1 MKTVNI
7 DLGVDN
13 IKDLSHNTIVV
24 SMIEQGEQGL
34 QGPAGPKG
42 EQGTQGER
50 GPIGPQGETGPKGE
64 KGDVGPAGPAGMNG
78 KDFKYEDF
86 TKEQLAALKGPKGE
100 QGTQG
105 ERGPIGPQGETGPKG
120 EKGDVGPAGPA
131 GMNGK
136 DFKYEDFTKEQ
147 LAALKGPKG
156 EQGTQGERGLQG
168 PPGKDGERGPAGE
181 RGPQGLQGPAGPKG
195 EGADIDLSEYVKKS
209 DLRPE
214 ARYIT
219 MTAVIDQNNPDPLA
233 CITYEDDAKGMSKGS
248 PEWDKFF
255 GTKLVLFKDG
265 KEVRELK
272 DDELNN
278 LSPDDGDVM
287 AKFSRKGLNIKT
299 VDNKVYVSMT
309 DNPNNSDYGYYAH
322 SRGEEAI
329 DAFYLGAY
337 LGYEENGKLR
347 SIKGVMPTGN
357 KAIGDFRTIAQANGK
372 GYEQLAFYQWT
383 FLQAMYVLKYGNL
396 DSQTA
401 LGKGLTGGSEH
412 KNTGYTNGK
421 GVNYGTNS
429 DVEQMRFQYLEDMWG
444 NKVQWLDG
452 AMTGENGI
460 MKTNTDGFNNT
471 ANNYKSH
478 SLGINEDIG
487 GYTSS
492 IQGSNELGF
501 VPKTANGS
509 DSTYYSDYAY
519 VPGSVA
525 AYVAC
530 VGGYFGYA
538 SGAGAFYVFFGSGVD
553 NADDVI
559 GARLM
564 FL

>member
-13 IKDLSHNTIVV
+13 IRDLSHNTIVV

-34 QGPAGPKG
+34 QGPPGPKGDKGEQGPQGLTGPKG
-42 EQGTQGER
+42 EQGER

-86 TKEQLAALKGPKGE
+86 TKEQLAALKGE
-100 QGTQG
+100 
-105 ERGPIGPQGETGPKG
+105 KG
-120 EKGDVGPAGPA
+120 EKG
-131 GMNGK
+131 
-136 DFKYEDFTKEQ
+136 EQ
-147 LAALKGPKG
+147 
-156 EQGTQGERGLQG
+156 GLQG
-168 PPGKDGERGPAGE
+168 PPGKNGEQGPAGE
-181 RGPQGLQGPAGPKG
+181 RGPQGPQGLQGLQGPPGPKG

-272 DDELNN
+272 DEELNS
-278 LSPDDGDVM
+278 LLPDDGDVM

-322 SRGEEAI
+322 SRGEEAR

-337 LGYEENGKLR
+337 LGYEQNGKLR
-347 SIKGVMPTGN
+347 SIKGVIPTGN
-357 KAIGDFRTIAQANGK
+357 KNIGDFRTIAQANGK

-401 LGKGLTGGSEH
+401 LGKGLTGGSNA

-429 DVEQMRFQYLEDMWG
+429 DTEQMRFQYVEDLWG

-452 AMTGENGI
+452 AMSGGNGKMQTG
-460 MKTNTDGFNNT
+460 TTGFNNS
-471 ANNYKSH
+471 ASDYNSH
-478 SLGINEDIG
+478 PLGTNSTIS
-487 GYTSS
+487 GYPDT
-492 IQGSNELGF
+492 IQGNSELGF
-501 VPKTANGS
+501 IPKTTNGS
-509 DSTYYSDYAY
+509 NSTYYSDYGY
-519 VPGSVA
+519 VASAA
-525 AYVAC
+525 AYVAYA
-530 VGGYFGYA
+530 GGCYGDA
-538 SGAGAFYVFFGSGVD
+538 SSAGAFCVGFEGSVD
-553 NADDVI
+553 DASDVV

>member
-13 IKDLSHNTIVV
+13 IRDLSHNTIVV
-24 SMIEQGEQGL
+24 SMIEQGEQGI
-34 QGPAGPKG
+34 QGPKGDKGEQGPQGLTGPKG
-42 EQGTQGER
+42 EPGER
-50 GPIGPQGETGPKGE
+50 GPIGPQGLQGDKGE
-64 KGDVGPAGPAGMNG
+64 PGERGPAGING

-86 TKEQLAALKGPKGE
+86 TKEQLAALKGEKGEKGE
-100 QGTQG
+100 QG
-105 ERGPIGPQGETGPKG
+105 I
-120 EKGDVGPAGPA
+120 
-131 GMNGK
+131 
-136 DFKYEDFTKEQ
+136 
-147 LAALKGPKG
+147 
-156 EQGTQGERGLQG
+156 QGERGLQG
-168 PPGKDGERGPAGE
+168 PPGKNGEPGKQGPKGDKGE
-181 RGPQGLQGPAGPKG
+181 QGPQGLTGPKG

-219 MTAVIDQNNPDPLA
+219 MTAVIDQDNPDPLA

-272 DDELNN
+272 DEELNS

-322 SRGEEAI
+322 SRGEEAR

-347 SIKGVMPTGN
+347 SIKGVIPTGN
-357 KAIGDFRTIAQANGK
+357 KTIGDFRTIAQASGK

-401 LGKGLTGGSEH
+401 LGQGYTGASAVTS
-412 KNTGYTNGK
+412 TGKTNGK
-421 GVNYGTNS
+421 GIDYGSTNAQT
-429 DVEQMRFQYLEDMWG
+429 QMRFQYIEDMWG
-444 NKVQWLDG
+444 NLYQWCDG
-452 AMTGENGI
+452 VKSGGNSNMMTG
-460 MKTNTDGFNNT
+460 TTGFNDNASGYNSYNLGFSNNT
-471 ANNYKSH
+471 YGWTKTVQ
-478 SLGINEDIG
+478 G
-487 GYTSS
+487 TS
-492 IQGSNELGF
+492 ELGF
-501 VPKTANGS
+501 IIKTAGAS
-509 DSTYYSDYAY
+509 QTTYYSDYQDVYGNSAY
-519 VPGSVA
+519 VPF
-525 AYVAC
+525 
-530 VGGYFGYA
+530 VGGYWGYGA
-538 SGAGAFYVFFGSGVD
+538 DAGAFCFDCGYVPANAYSG
-553 NADDVI
+553 I

>member
-13 IKDLSHNTIVV
+13 IRDLSYNTIVV

-42 EQGTQGER
+42 DKGEQG
-50 GPIGPQGETGPKGE
+50 P
-64 KGDVGPAGPAGMNG
+64 KGDVGPAGPAG
-78 KDFKYEDF
+78 
-86 TKEQLAALKGPKGE
+86 
-100 QGTQG
+100 
-105 ERGPIGPQGETGPKG
+105 ERGPQ
-120 EKGDVGPAGPA
+120 
-131 GMNGK
+131 
-136 DFKYEDFTKEQ
+136 
-147 LAALKGPKG
+147 
-156 EQGTQGERGLQG
+156 
-168 PPGKDGERGPAGE
+168 
-181 RGPQGLQGPAGPKG
+181 GPQGLQGPAGPKG
-195 EGADIDLSEYVKKS
+195 EGADIDLSEYVKRSELK
-209 DLRPE
+209 PE
-214 ARYIT
+214 AFIPPKV
-219 MTAVIDQNNPDPLA
+219 MTAVIDQNNPDPLT

-272 DDELNN
+272 DEELNS

-322 SRGEEAI
+322 SRGEEAR

-347 SIKGVMPTGN
+347 SIKGVIPTGH
-357 KAIGDFRTIAQANGK
+357 KTIGDFRTIAQANGK

-401 LGKGLTGGSEH
+401 LGKGLTGGSEV

-429 DVEQMRFQYLEDMWG
+429 SVEQMRFQYVEDMWG
-444 NKVQWLDG
+444 NKTQWLDG
-452 AMTGENGI
+452 IMTGENGT
-460 MKTNTDGFNNT
+460 MKTNTEGFNNT

-478 SLGINEDIG
+478 SLGTNEDIR

-501 VPKTANGS
+501 VPKTTNGS
-509 DSTYYSDYAY
+509 KSTYYSDCGYVAASSATHVACAGGYYAY
-519 VPGSVA
+519 
-525 AYVAC
+525 
-530 VGGYFGYA
+530 A
-538 SGAGAFYVFFGSGVD
+538 SIAGAFYVRFIEGVD
-553 NADDVI
+553 DTSGVI

>member
-13 IKDLSHNTIVV
+13 IRDLSHNTIIV
-24 SMIEQGEQGL
+24 SMIEQGEQGPAGERGPQGL
-34 QGPAGPKG
+34 QGPA
-42 EQGTQGER
+42 
-50 GPIGPQGETGPKGE
+50 GPKGE
-64 KGDVGPAGPAGMNG
+64 KGDVGPAGPAGING

-86 TKEQLAALKGPKGE
+86 TKEQLAALKGEKGEKGE
-100 QGTQG
+100 QG
-105 ERGPIGPQGETGPKG
+105 I
-120 EKGDVGPAGPA
+120 
-131 GMNGK
+131 
-136 DFKYEDFTKEQ
+136 
-147 LAALKGPKG
+147 
-156 EQGTQGERGLQG
+156 QG
-168 PPGKDGERGPAGE
+168 PPGKDGEQGPAGE

-233 CITYEDDAKGMSKGS
+233 CITYEDDAKGMTKGS

-272 DDELNN
+272 DEELNN

-322 SRGEEAI
+322 SRGEEAR

-357 KAIGDFRTIAQANGK
+357 KTIGDFRTMAQANGK

-401 LGKGLTGGSEH
+401 LGEGLTGGSEF

-421 GVNYGTNS
+421 GINYGT
-429 DVEQMRFQYLEDMWG
+429 VMVIEQMRFQYVEDMWG
-444 NKVQWLDG
+444 NKLQWLDG
-452 AMTGENGI
+452 AMTGENGT

-471 ANNYKSH
+471 ANNYKSY
-478 SLGINEDIG
+478 SLGTNEVID
-487 GYTSS
+487 GYIKTV
-492 IQGSNELGF
+492 QGNNELGF
-501 VPKTANGS
+501 LSKTVGGS
-509 DSTYYSDYAY
+509 DTINYCDYQYIYNAAY
-519 VPGSVA
+519 A
-525 AYVAC
+525 AYV
-530 VGGYFGYA
+530 GGYYSNA
-538 SGAGAFYVFFGSGVD
+538 SLAGAFCVGFENSVD
-553 NADDVI
+553 DANDVVS
-559 GARLM
+559 ARLM

>member
-13 IKDLSHNTIVV
+13 IRDLSHNTIVV

-42 EQGTQGER
+42 DKGEQGPQGLTGPKGEQGER

-86 TKEQLAALKGPKGE
+86 TKEQLAALKGEKGE
-100 QGTQG
+100 Q
-105 ERGPIGPQGETGPKG
+105 
-120 EKGDVGPAGPA
+120 
-131 GMNGK
+131 
-136 DFKYEDFTKEQ
+136 
-147 LAALKGPKG
+147 
-156 EQGTQGERGLQG
+156 GLQG
-168 PPGKDGERGPAGE
+168 PPGKDGEKGPAGE
-181 RGPQGLQGPAGPKG
+181 RGPQGPQGLQGPAGPKG

-272 DDELNN
+272 DEELNT

-322 SRGEEAI
+322 SRGEEAR

-347 SIKGVMPTGN
+347 SVKGVMPTGN
-357 KAIGDFRTIAQANGK
+357 KTIGDFRTIAQANGK

-401 LGKGLTGGSEH
+401 LGKGLTGDSEH

-444 NKVQWLDG
+444 NKLQWLDG
-452 AMTGENGI
+452 AMTGENGTI
-460 MKTNTDGFNNT
+460 KTNTDAFNNT

-478 SLGINEDIG
+478 SLGISEDIG
-487 GYTSS
+487 GYISS

-501 VPKTANGS
+501 VPKTVNGS
-509 DSTYYSDYAY
+509 DSTYYSDYDY

-530 VGGYFGYA
+530 VGGCYGNA
-538 SGAGAFYVFFGSGVD
+538 SYAGAFYVSFGSGVGY
-553 NADDVI
+553 ADDVF